1 MKQFKVEKD
10 IKIAETLPSDFYKSD
25 KCFNELKEKV
35 FYKSWQL
42 IEHESVLSINN
53 NVYPF
58 DFIKDYIDEPLIL
71 VKDNDKDDYKCLTN
85 VCTHRAN
92 IIVTDRCKINDLRCM
107 YHGRKFHLNGKF
119 KSMPEFDDAENFP
132 RDCDD
137 LKEFQVRRMGPFLF
151 VGLEPSFDIT
161 SVFKDI
167 TERVSFIPLD
177 KLSYRGDLSK
187 YYLVNSHWALYC
199 DNYLEGFH
207 IPFVH
212 NDLNNVLDYGDYDTE
227 ICENY
232 NLQVGYAKNGE
243 EIFDLPES
251 HVDFG
256 KNVAAYYYWLY
267 PNIMLNFYPWGLSIN
282 IVKPISI
289 KKTKVQFL
297 TYVFDESKLETGAGA
312 SLDKVEREDEFVVEG
327 VQKGIRSK
335 FYNTGRFSPSKEKGV
350 HHFHSLLSKSIDS

>member
-10 IKIAETLPSDFYKSD
+10 IKIAETLPSEFYKSN
-25 KCFNELKEKV
+25 KCFNDLRDKV
-35 FYKSWQL
+35 FYRSWQL
-42 IEHESVLSINN
+42 IEHESILPVNT

-71 VKDNDKDDYKCLTN
+71 IKDENDEYKCLTN

-92 IIVTDRCKINDLRCM
+92 IIVNDRCKVNDLRCM
-107 YHGRKFHLNGKF
+107 YHGRKFHLDGKF
-119 KSMPEFDDAENFP
+119 KSMPEFDDAKNFP
-132 RDCDD
+132 RDCDN
-137 LKEFQVRRMGPFLF
+137 LKEFQVRNMGPFLF
-151 VGLEPSFDIT
+151 VGLEPSYEIKT
-161 SVFKDI
+161 VFSQI

-177 KLSYRGDLSK
+177 KLTYRGDLSK
-187 YYLVNSHWALYC
+187 DYLVNSHWALYC

-212 NDLNNVLDYGDYDTE
+212 NDLNNILDYGDYDTE
-227 ICENY
+227 IYENY
-232 NLQVGYAKNGE
+232 NLQVGYAKDGE
-243 EIFDLPES
+243 ETFDIPES

-256 KNVAAYYYWLY
+256 KNVAAYYYWLF

-282 IVKPISI
+282 VVKPISI
-289 KKTKVQFL
+289 QKTKVQFL

-335 FYNTGRFSPSKEKGV
+335 FYKAGRFSPTKEKGV
-350 HHFHSLLSKSIDS
+350 HHFHSLLSKSFNS